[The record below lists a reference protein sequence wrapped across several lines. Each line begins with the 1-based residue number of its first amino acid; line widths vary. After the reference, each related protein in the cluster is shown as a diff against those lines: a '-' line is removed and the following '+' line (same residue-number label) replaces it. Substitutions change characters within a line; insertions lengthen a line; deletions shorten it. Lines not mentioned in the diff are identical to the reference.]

1 MNYSFLKNLLFMKSI
16 LYCLFC
22 VLIVSSLGCS
32 KESSQPTLTTQSI
45 LFVYEN
51 GTPIEIG
58 ACIKPTENYAIAI
71 TTKLNGAP
79 NGSPISV
86 RYTLN
91 GVADEIS
98 FTNGGTLIKKVTLIN
113 GLNVAQTIE
122 TKQEAHIF
130 LDLQEFELVN

>member
-1 MNYSFLKNLLFMKSI
+1 MKSNFYI
-16 LYCLFC
+16 VLF
-22 VLIVSSLGCS
+22 VFIISALGCN

-45 LFVYEN
+45 SFVYES
-51 GTPIEIG
+51 GTPIETG
-58 ACIKPTENYAIAI
+58 ACIKPTINYAIAI
-71 TTKLNGAP
+71 TTKLNGTP

-130 LDLQEFELVN
+130 LDLQEFDLVN